1 MKRNLRKAEWDH
13 VINVIQEG
21 LNQNNTKPFWS
32 YTKSKRQD
40 NIGIAPLKNKGN
52 LLTDAKSKANIL
64 LKQFISVFTK
74 STDNINLEVGKFN
87 NTPPISQIIIDNN
100 GVLKL
105 LKRLDVNKAMGPD
118 GIPNIALKN
127 CADEISQGLCTI
139 FQQSHSTGTLPSD
152 WRNANITPVFQ
163 KGDRHSAEN
172 YRPVSLTSV
181 PCKLLEHII
190 CSHML
195 KHFEKYS
202 ILTTLNHG
210 FRSGYSTETQL
221 LVTMHDLLQA
231 NDARVQVDIAIL
243 DFSKAFD
250 TVPHDKLLHKLDAYG
265 IKGSLHKWLSS
276 FLQERHMNVVVE
288 GEHSESAPVESG
300 VPQGTVLG
308 PLMFLYHIND
318 LPDTVKSQVR
328 LFANDCLLYRQ
339 INSQTDHSIL
349 QNDLIELE
357 KWAAKWDMRFSVKK
371 CYVLSIR
378 QKSSRFYQLDGEIL
392 QEVNSSPY
400 LGITISN
407 DLQWKTHITSI
418 VKKANSTLGFLR
430 RNLKY
435 CPEECKRLSYI
446 ALVRSTLECGA
457 IVWDLY
463 KLQDIQSIEKIQRQ
477 AARYIKNDYCS
488 RFDGCVR
495 EMLRDLKLQP
505 LQQRRLESRLV
516 MMYKIVRGM
525 VPAINAD
532 EVFIPIR
539 NKRQIKPKSHQDCYS
554 SNIISKYALNN
565 SECYKVPASNTDQHK
580 NSYFVK
586 TTSDWNCL
594 SDTHIRA
601 ETINSF
607 KTAVHT
613 YVIRS
618 AQPAVNVPEVVL
630 SFNIYR
636 YRYRYRKKK
645 RKTKKSCQNLLTT
658 SPSHTS
664 TSRKNIIFI
673 MSLCGA
679 SWKLGIKFKL
689 LIPRL
694 T

>member
-1 MKRNLRKAEWDH
+1 
-13 VINVIQEG
+13 
-21 LNQNNTKPFWS
+21 
-32 YTKSKRQD
+32 
-40 NIGIAPLKNKGN
+40 
-52 LLTDAKSKANIL
+52 
-64 LKQFISVFTK
+64 
-74 STDNINLEVGKFN
+74 
-87 NTPPISQIIIDNN
+87 
-100 GVLKL
+100 
-105 LKRLDVNKAMGPD
+105 
-118 GIPNIALKN
+118 
-127 CADEISQGLCTI
+127 
-139 FQQSHSTGTLPSD
+139 
-152 WRNANITPVFQ
+152 
-163 KGDRHSAEN
+163 
-172 YRPVSLTSV
+172 
-181 PCKLLEHII
+181 
-190 CSHML
+190 ML

-308 PLMFLYHIND
+308 PLMFLCHIND

-328 LFANDCLLYRQ
+328 LFADDCLLYRQ
-339 INSQTDHSIL
+339 IKSQTDHSIL

-357 KWAAKWDMRFSVKK
+357 KWAAKWGMRFNAKK
-371 CYVLSIR
+371 CYILSIR

-400 LGITISN
+400 LGITISI
-407 DLQWKTHITSI
+407 DLQWKTHITNI

-446 ALVRSTLECGA
+446 ALVRSTLEYGA
-457 IVWDLY
+457 IVWDPY

-495 EMLRDLKLQP
+495 EMLQDLKLQP

-525 VPAINAD
+525 VPAVNAD

-554 SNIISKYALNN
+554 TNIISKYALNN
-565 SECYKVPASNTDQHK
+565 SECYKVPASNTDQYK
-580 NSYFVK
+580 NSYSYHK
-586 TTSDWNCL
+586 
-594 SDTHIRA
+594 
-601 ETINSF
+601 
-607 KTAVHT
+607 
-613 YVIRS
+613 
-618 AQPAVNVPEVVL
+618 
-630 SFNIYR
+630 
-636 YRYRYRKKK
+636 
-645 RKTKKSCQNLLTT
+645 
-658 SPSHTS
+658 
-664 TSRKNIIFI
+664 
-673 MSLCGA
+673 
-679 SWKLGIKFKL
+679 
-689 LIPRL
+689 
-694 T
+694 

>member
-13 VINVIQEG
+13 VNKVIQDG

-40 NIGIAPLKNKGN
+40 NIGIAPLKSKGN
-52 LLTDAKSKANIL
+52 LLTDAKSKPNIL
-64 LKQFISVFTK
+64 LKQFILVFTK
-74 STDNINLEVGKFN
+74 STDNINPEVGKFN

-105 LKRLDVNKAMGPD
+105 LKRLDVHKAMGPD
-118 GIPNIALKN
+118 GIPNIVLKN
-127 CADEISQGLCTI
+127 CADEISQWLCTI
-139 FQQSHSTGTLPSD
+139 FQQSLSTRTLPSD
-152 WRNANITPVFQ
+152 WRNANITPVFK

-181 PCKLLEHII
+181 TCKLLEHII

-202 ILTTLNHG
+202 ILTTLNHR

-276 FLQERHMNVVVE
+276 FPQERHMNVVVE
-288 GEHSESAPVESG
+288 GEHSVSAPVESG

-308 PLMFLYHIND
+308 PLMFLCHITD

-328 LFANDCLLYRQ
+328 LFADDCLLFRQ
-339 INSQTDHSIL
+339 IKSQTDHSIL

-357 KWAAKWDMRFSVKK
+357 KWAAKWGMRFNAKK
-371 CYVLSIR
+371 CYILSIR

-400 LGITISN
+400 LGITVSN

-418 VKKANSTLGFLR
+418 MKKANSTLGFLR

-446 ALVRSTLECGA
+446 ALVRSTLEYGA
-457 IVWDLY
+457 LVKDTY

-539 NKRQIKPKSHQDCYS
+539 KKRQIKLKSHQDCYS
-554 SNIISKYALNN
+554 SNIISKYALKN
-565 SECYKVPASNTDQHK
+565 SECYKVPASNTNQHK

-594 SDTHIRA
+594 SETHIRA

-613 YVIRS
+613 YVTN
-618 AQPAVNVPEVVL
+618 Q
-630 SFNIYR
+630 
-636 YRYRYRKKK
+636 
-645 RKTKKSCQNLLTT
+645 
-658 SPSHTS
+658 
-664 TSRKNIIFI
+664 
-673 MSLCGA
+673 
-679 SWKLGIKFKL
+679 
-689 LIPRL
+689 
-694 T
+694 